1 VRYISNQLTRPQHR
15 HRHRNAQLHQQLLHL
30 PDRSGKNAQH
40 DFLAWKSPYM
50 SGAQA
55 DSLHNCAIQRS
66 VAIRALQRTVERLG
80 KVYDRLKAM
89 VESLL
94 VNLEV

>member
-40 DFLAWKSPYM
+40 DFLAWKSHDL

-55 DSLHNCAIQRS
+55 ESLYNCAIQRS
-66 VAIRALQRTVERLG
+66 VAIQALQRAVERLG
-80 KVYDRLKAM
+80 NVNDRLKAM
-89 VESLL
+89 VESPL